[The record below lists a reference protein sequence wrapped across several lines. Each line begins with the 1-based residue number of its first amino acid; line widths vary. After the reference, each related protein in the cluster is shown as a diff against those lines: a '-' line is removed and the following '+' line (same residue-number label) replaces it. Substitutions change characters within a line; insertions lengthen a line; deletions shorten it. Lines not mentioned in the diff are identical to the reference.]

1 MTNRKKKW
9 KWKSKGKK
17 RKKITYIIYIN
28 YYLWYEECFQLTAK
42 GSGTCCILNFKTKRV
57 KKFRTL
63 ETDGELSY
71 ISPAF
76 LKGAWHR
83 DGKWHESR
91 YIIALVVVFPID
103 LSRCNTP
110 EYPVVTYK
118 FVGSISRKRI
128 KCYGYVYWV

>member
-1 MTNRKKKW
+1 MTNRKKK
-9 KWKSKGKK
+9 K
-17 RKKITYIIYIN
+17 
-28 YYLWYEECFQLTAK
+28 AK

-63 ETDGELSY
+63 ETDKELSY
-71 ISPAF
+71 SSPAF

-103 LSRCNTP
+103 LSRCSTP
-110 EYPVVTYK
+110 EYPVVT
-118 FVGSISRKRI
+118 
-128 KCYGYVYWV
+128 